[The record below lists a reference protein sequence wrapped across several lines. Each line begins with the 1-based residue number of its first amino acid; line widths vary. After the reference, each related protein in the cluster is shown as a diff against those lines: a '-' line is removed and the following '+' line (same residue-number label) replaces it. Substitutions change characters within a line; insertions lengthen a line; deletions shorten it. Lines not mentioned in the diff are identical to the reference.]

1 MAGPGRERVLAIDVV
16 RGLAV
21 VGMLL
26 VNDAGI
32 PAAMPQA
39 LRHAPWQGL
48 TLADQVF
55 PLFLFTVGASMPFS
69 QRAQQPAAVLRRVAA
84 LVVLGCLLVSA
95 KQYRLAPSTGVLQQ
109 VAGAYLLAWVLLRL
123 PRQAQLPA
131 RGGRAG
137 RSVGGVHLPA

>member
-69 QRAQQPAAVLRRVAA
+69 QRAQQPAAVLRRGGGPGGA
-84 LVVLGCLLVSA
+84 GCLLVSA
-95 KQYRLAPSTGVLQQ
+95 QQDRLGPPPRGVPQG
-109 VAGAYLLAWVLLRL
+109 AGGA
-123 PRQAQLPA
+123 
-131 RGGRAG
+131 
-137 RSVGGVHLPA
+137 